1 MKKKLLTLLMC
12 AGLAFSMTACGDK
25 DVPVIDES
33 AETGDEPYHF
43 EVIVKSFQATYWQAA
58 VKGVDKACEEQGVT
72 ANCSGPA
79 TESDIADQVQML
91 GDAIAK
97 KPSGIALSAC
107 DSNSVLDSLKDALA
121 AGIPVV
127 CFDAGVN
134 KAPEGSVVATVATD
148 NTAAGVC
155 AAENMFPVIKD
166 VLAAATVDAKVRIG
180 VVNQDATALNIQ
192 QRGIGFINK
201 MIQLCAEKDM
211 KCTVEGDEFYVSKA
225 EGAVDSA
232 EASVIIEVVV
242 PAQTTVELSA
252 AEAQKVMA
260 KDDTVAMF
268 GSNQVT
274 AEGMIVANGTLNKLG
289 TTPGEHIIAVG
300 FDAGA
305 PQKEAVKAGMFI
317 GSVTQAPFLM
327 GYECINTLVSYCN
340 GETVADIPTDVYW
353 YNAENMEDENIA
365 QNLYN

>member
-1 MKKKLLTLLMC
+1 MKKKLFTLLMC
-12 AGLAFSMTACGDK
+12 AVLAFSMTACGDK
-25 DVPVIDES
+25 DTPAIDES
-33 AETGDEPYHF
+33 AETGEEPYHF
-43 EVIVKSFQATYWQAA
+43 EIIVKSFQATYWQAA

-79 TESDIADQVQML
+79 MESEIADQVKML
-91 GDAIAK
+91 DDAIAK
-97 KPSGIALSAC
+97 NPDGIALSAC
-107 DSNSVLDSLKDALA
+107 DTNAVLDSLKDALA

-127 CFDAGVN
+127 CFDTGVSE
-134 KAPEGSVVATVATD
+134 APEGSVVATVATD

-166 VLAAATVDAKVRIG
+166 VLAAATADAKVRIG

-192 QRGIGFINK
+192 QRGVGFINK
-201 MIQLCAEKDM
+201 MIQLCAEKGM

-225 EGAVDSA
+225 EGAVDPA
-232 EASVIIEVVV
+232 EAAVIIEVVV
-242 PAQTTVELSA
+242 PAKTSVELSA

-260 KDDTVAMF
+260 KEDTVAMF

-274 AEGMIVANGTLNKLG
+274 AEGLIVANGMLNKLG
-289 TTPGEHIIAVG
+289 TNPDEHIIAVG

-305 PQKEAVKAGMFI
+305 PQKEAIKAGMFI
-317 GSVTQAPFLM
+317 GSVTQAPFMM
-327 GYECINTLVSYCN
+327 GYECINTLVSYCD
-340 GETVADIPTDVYW
+340 GETVEDIATDVFW